1 MRKLT
6 TTLLTIG
13 VATILTGCGM
23 AETPPSPTTEETTTA
38 TTETNTPPTVEEETT
53 KKHYLSIE
61 DRKDELAQIYD
72 NERLTIKEWI
82 YVDVFGVPG
91 WVPGIVEID
100 GVEYTYGYGKHGWLT
115 SITGNDGSEIIR
127 EIVVDDAGSVIL
139 MDKEYKNDKCIDYF
153 ENLSSFPRYTGF
165 QYEGKNYVYVF
176 DTNSKITGIKDEEGN
191 IVAEYEYYD
200 DNNRMGI
207 RTINHTEEK
216 IGDVNSLKYESYYI
230 TNDMGYGLGY
240 SHPIQWY
247 SREYVDSQ
255 TYKVG
260 GDYFYL
266 PGHLYGEP

>member
-1 MRKLT
+1 M
-6 TTLLTIG
+6 
-13 VATILTGCGM
+13 
-23 AETPPSPTTEETTTA
+23 
-38 TTETNTPPTVEEETT
+38 
-53 KKHYLSIE
+53 
-61 DRKDELAQIYD
+61 
-72 NERLTIKEWI
+72 
-82 YVDVFGVPG
+82 
-91 WVPGIVEID
+91 EID